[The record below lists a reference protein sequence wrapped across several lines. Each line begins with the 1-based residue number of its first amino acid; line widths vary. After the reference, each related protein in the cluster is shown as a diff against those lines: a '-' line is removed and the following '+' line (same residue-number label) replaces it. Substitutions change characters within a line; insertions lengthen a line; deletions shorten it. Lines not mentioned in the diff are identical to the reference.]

1 MPGLARSGSLLP
13 VMLVVFHLCAAAQ
26 DLRLEDMID
35 EALKNN
41 PEIKA
46 AEARSKSMEQKISQ
60 EASPMDPMLSLGY
73 QNDTLKGYTYGDMPD
88 SQWMVSLSQ
97 TFPFPGKLSLQEEA
111 ASLEA
116 ASEKAMADAMRQEVL
131 SRVIGAYYDLVV
143 VTREIEILESLN
155 RVTEQ
160 LEQTSLS
167 LYASAMMTQ
176 EEVIMTQAGKYMI
189 MERQEMARGRKTASE
204 AMLKREIGRHD
215 QAPLEKPAHTGRT
228 PFSYTDEELVKKALE
243 QNPSLVSARMLV
255 LSAEKKLAR
264 SRKEALPDITLMA
277 SYSKKG
283 SAFDDMW
290 GLTASVPLPVFYGKK
305 QGAAITGASWELAR
319 ANRELEA
326 QELKVTAE
334 IRDNMAMIRAADRVI
349 ELYRS
354 ALAPKAKQQVD
365 AALSLL
371 AAGKMDASNA
381 LAKMKAPYDYELT
394 AWQQQVQREKAIAR
408 IRALIGDL
416 EARK

>member
-1 MPGLARSGSLLP
+1 
-13 VMLVVFHLCAAAQ
+13 MLVVFHLCAAAQ